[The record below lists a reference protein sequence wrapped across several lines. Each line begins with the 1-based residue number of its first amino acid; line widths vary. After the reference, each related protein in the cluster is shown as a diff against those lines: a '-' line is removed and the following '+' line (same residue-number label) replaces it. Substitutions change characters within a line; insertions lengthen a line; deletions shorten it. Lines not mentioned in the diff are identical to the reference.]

1 MHVPKVDKPN
11 ILFILADD
19 LGWGDVSYHG
29 SDIRTPAIDRLAE
42 SGIQLE
48 QHYVCP
54 MCTPTRVSFLTGRYP
69 GRFGRRATT
78 PSNPPV
84 LPDNYETL
92 ATSLRNNGYDTGL
105 FGKWHLGSSPQ
116 FGPNH
121 FGFNTSYGSLAGGVD
136 PYNHH
141 YKRGEFSQTWHRNC
155 QLIKQSGHV
164 TDLITDEAIKWVV
177 GREKP
182 WFCYVPFTAVH
193 VPIKAPQKWLD
204 QYQFSTYDDDP
215 LKDQSF
221 KRYAAYTSQMDSA
234 VGRLIEVL
242 ECLNQR
248 DNTIIIFSSDN
259 GAISSARLH
268 SSDQYPGW
276 QEEQPKLG
284 SNKPFRG
291 QKAQLYEGGIRT
303 PTIINW
309 RGKLSPSVCLQPL
322 HIADWMPTLTNLAD
336 CKLNHDPKWD
346 GVDIWPV
353 IAEGKKVDNRVLFWN
368 FKGTQFCLR
377 QGNWKLITTDD
388 MSASDSQLYHIESD
402 PYETTD
408 LSLGR
413 PEIVKQLLDQVTQ
426 QRKLDGISQ
435 RNE

>member
-1 MHVPKVDKPN
+1 MPKVDKPN

-164 TDLITDEAIKWVV
+164 TDLITDEAIKWLI

-336 CKLNHDPKWD
+336 CKLSHDPKWD

-353 IAEGKKVDNRVLFWN
+353 IAEGEKVDNRVLFWN

>member
-1 MHVPKVDKPN
+1 MPKVDKPN

-29 SDIRTPAIDRLAE
+29 SDIRTPTIDRLAE

-69 GRFGRRATT
+69 SRFGRRATI

-92 ATSLRNNGYDTGL
+92 ATSLRNCGYDTGL

-155 QLIKQSGHV
+155 KLIKQSGHV
-164 TDLITDEAIKWVV
+164 TDLITDEATKWLS
-177 GREKP
+177 RQEKP

-221 KRYAAYTSQMDSA
+221 KRYAAYASQMDSA

-259 GAISSARLH
+259 GAISDARLH

-284 SNKPFRG
+284 NNKPFRG

-309 RGKLSPSVCLQPL
+309 RGKLSPGICLQPL

-336 CKLNHDPKWD
+336 CQLNHDPQWD
-346 GVDIWPV
+346 GIDIWPV
-353 IAEGKKVDNRVLFWN
+353 ITEGKKVDNRVLFWN

-377 QGNWKLITTDD
+377 HGNWKLISTDD
-388 MSASDSQLYHIESD
+388 MLASNSQLYHIEND

-408 LSLGR
+408 LSLEK
-413 PEIVKQLLDQVTQ
+413 PEIVEQLLGQVAR
-426 QRKLDGISQ
+426 QRRLDGTSQ

>member
-1 MHVPKVDKPN
+1 MPKVDKPN
-11 ILFILADD
+11 ILFVLADD

-164 TDLITDEAIKWVV
+164 TDLITDEAIKWLI

-353 IAEGKKVDNRVLFWN
+353 IAEGEKVDNRVLFWN

>member
-1 MHVPKVDKPN
+1 MPKVDKPN
-11 ILFILADD
+11 ILFVLADD

-164 TDLITDEAIKWVV
+164 TDLITDEAIKWLV

-353 IAEGKKVDNRVLFWN
+353 IAEGEKVDNRVLFWN

-377 QGNWKLITTDD
+377 QGNWKLIATDD

>member
-1 MHVPKVDKPN
+1 MQVPKVDKPN

-164 TDLITDEAIKWVV
+164 TDLITDEAIKWLV

-221 KRYAAYTSQMDSA
+221 TRYAAYTSQMDSA

-353 IAEGKKVDNRVLFWN
+353 IAEGEKVDNRVLFWN

>member
-1 MHVPKVDKPN
+1 MPKVDKPN

-164 TDLITDEAIKWVV
+164 TDLITDEAIKWLV

-353 IAEGKKVDNRVLFWN
+353 ITEGEKVDNRVLFWN

-426 QRKLDGISQ
+426 QRRLDGISR

>member
-353 IAEGKKVDNRVLFWN
+353 IAEGEKVDNRVLFWN

>member
-1 MHVPKVDKPN
+1 MPKVDKPN

-164 TDLITDEAIKWVV
+164 TDLITDEAIKWLV

-353 IAEGKKVDNRVLFWN
+353 IAEGEKVDNRVLFWN

-402 PYETTD
+402 PYETTS

>member
-1 MHVPKVDKPN
+1 MPKVDKPN

-164 TDLITDEAIKWVV
+164 TDLITDEAIKWLV

-353 IAEGKKVDNRVLFWN
+353 IAEGEKVDNRVLFWN

>member
-1 MHVPKVDKPN
+1 MPKVDKPN

-353 IAEGKKVDNRVLFWN
+353 IAEGEKVDNRVLFWN

-377 QGNWKLITTDD
+377 QGNWKLITTDG

>member
-1 MHVPKVDKPN
+1 MQVPKVDKPN

-84 LPDNYETL
+84 LPDNYETF

-221 KRYAAYTSQMDSA
+221 TRYAAYTSQMDSA

-353 IAEGKKVDNRVLFWN
+353 IAEGEKVDNRVLFWN

>member
-1 MHVPKVDKPN
+1 MPKVNKPN

-164 TDLITDEAIKWVV
+164 TDLITDEAIKWLV

-353 IAEGKKVDNRVLFWN
+353 ITEGEKVDNRVLFWN

-426 QRKLDGISQ
+426 QRRLDGISR

>member
-1 MHVPKVDKPN
+1 MPKVDKPN

-164 TDLITDEAIKWVV
+164 TDLITDEAIKWVA

-353 IAEGKKVDNRVLFWN
+353 IAEGEKVDNRVLFWN

-377 QGNWKLITTDD
+377 QGNWKLITTDG

>member
-1 MHVPKVDKPN
+1 MPKVDKPN

>member
-1 MHVPKVDKPN
+1 MPKVDKPN

-164 TDLITDEAIKWVV
+164 TDLITDEAIKWLV

-322 HIADWMPTLTNLAD
+322 HIADWMPTLTSLAD

-353 IAEGKKVDNRVLFWN
+353 IAEGEKVDNRVLFWN

>member
-1 MHVPKVDKPN
+1 VQVPKVDKPN

-164 TDLITDEAIKWVV
+164 TDLITDEAIKWLV

-353 IAEGKKVDNRVLFWN
+353 IAEGEKVDNRVLFWN

>member
-1 MHVPKVDKPN
+1 MPKVDKPN

-164 TDLITDEAIKWVV
+164 TDLITDEAIKWLV

-353 IAEGKKVDNRVLFWN
+353 IAEGEKVDNRVLFWN

-435 RNE
+435 RNG

>member
-1 MHVPKVDKPN
+1 VPKVDKPN

-309 RGKLSPSVCLQPL
+309 RGNLSPSVCLQPL

-353 IAEGKKVDNRVLFWN
+353 IAEGEKVDNRVLFWN

>member
-1 MHVPKVDKPN
+1 MPKVDKPN

-164 TDLITDEAIKWVV
+164 TDLITDEAIKWLV

-221 KRYAAYTSQMDSA
+221 TRYAAYTSQMDSA

-353 IAEGKKVDNRVLFWN
+353 IAEGEKVDNRVLFWN

>member
-1 MHVPKVDKPN
+1 MPKVNKPN

-116 FGPNH
+116 FGPNY

-164 TDLITDEAIKWVV
+164 TDLITDEAIKWLV

-309 RGKLSPSVCLQPL
+309 RGTLSPSVCLQPL
-322 HIADWMPTLTNLAD
+322 HIADWMPTLTNLAN

-353 IAEGKKVDNRVLFWN
+353 ITEGEKVDNRVLFWN

-426 QRKLDGISQ
+426 QRRLDGISR

>member
-164 TDLITDEAIKWVV
+164 TDLITDEAIKWLV

-193 VPIKAPQKWLD
+193 VPIKAPQKWFD
-204 QYQFSTYDDDP
+204 EYQFSTYDDDP

>member
-353 IAEGKKVDNRVLFWN
+353 IAEGEKVDNRVLFWN

-377 QGNWKLITTDD
+377 QGNWKLITTDG

>member
-1 MHVPKVDKPN
+1 MPKVDKPN

-309 RGKLSPSVCLQPL
+309 KGKLSPSVCHQPL

-353 IAEGKKVDNRVLFWN
+353 IAEGEKVDNRVLFWN

>member
-1 MHVPKVDKPN
+1 MPKVDKPN

-353 IAEGKKVDNRVLFWN
+353 IAEGEKVDNRVLFWN